1 MDKNKEQIIKPGL
14 YLISTPIGNMQD
26 ITFRA
31 INILKKS
38 DIILCEDT
46 RRSFNLLSYYN
57 IKKKLF
63 SYHKFNEKKNSE
75 KIINLIKENKV
86 VSLISDAGTP
96 TISDPG
102 LVLVKKC
109 IQQDLNVHPIPGSSA
124 VIAAM
129 SVSGFED
136 KFLFYGFL
144 NKKENELNKVLKSI
158 ANLDYSLIFF
168 IPANKINFY
177 LNLFKKYFNNRE
189 ILIAKEIT
197 KIHEEFIRGKIDSIK
212 PFPQE
217 AKGELTVIISKQ
229 VIKNN
234 SKNVINESVKLEI
247 KKMLKKYSHKD
258 VVEYIVKKEN
268 LPKKLIYDYCLKIK
282 WKKKLLIIFTLF
294 LLTSCV
300 GSSTSGVFGSGVSI
314 ALDPRTLGTQ
324 IDDSIMQK
332 NLQARLALTEKK
344 YLIKLSVK
352 VLDGR
357 IFLSGK
363 VDEAEEKLKVTK
375 MAWETKGAR
384 SVKNNIVV
392 KQKFSFKNAAVDV
405 LITSQLRTALILNKK
420 VKAANFNIDT
430 VNQKTYVFG
439 IAHSNEE
446 KKEIIQE
453 AKQIVDLKEL
463 ITSILLVSDLSRKK
477 E

>member
-1 MDKNKEQIIKPGL
+1 LFKNK
-14 YLISTPIGNMQD
+14 M
-26 ITFRA
+26 
-31 INILKKS
+31 
-38 DIILCEDT
+38 
-46 RRSFNLLSYYN
+46 
-57 IKKKLF
+57 
-63 SYHKFNEKKNSE
+63 
-75 KIINLIKENKV
+75 
-86 VSLISDAGTP
+86 
-96 TISDPG
+96 
-102 LVLVKKC
+102 
-109 IQQDLNVHPIPGSSA
+109 
-124 VIAAM
+124 
-129 SVSGFED
+129 
-136 KFLFYGFL
+136 
-144 NKKENELNKVLKSI
+144 
-158 ANLDYSLIFF
+158 
-168 IPANKINFY
+168 
-177 LNLFKKYFNNRE
+177 
-189 ILIAKEIT
+189 
-197 KIHEEFIRGKIDSIK
+197 
-212 PFPQE
+212 
-217 AKGELTVIISKQ
+217 
-229 VIKNN
+229 
-234 SKNVINESVKLEI
+234 
-247 KKMLKKYSHKD
+247 
-258 VVEYIVKKEN
+258 
-268 LPKKLIYDYCLKIK
+268 
-282 WKKKLLIIFTLF
+282 KKKLLIIFALF